1 MFHFNSEKNT
11 NFLCQLHS
19 TNNKSMPI
27 KLFRLFSNICIYSIF
42 FGLESR
48 FFFMESSTHFNWI
61 IEKGVFQALQL
72 AFFYEM
78 GQVSPKNDANLYKDF
93 KSSSGV
99 GLRIVFSSLVLRAD
113 IATGEEGSE
122 RTVFVGYGF

>member
-1 MFHFNSEKNT
+1 
-11 NFLCQLHS
+11 
-19 TNNKSMPI
+19 
-27 KLFRLFSNICIYSIF
+27 
-42 FGLESR
+42 
-48 FFFMESSTHFNWI
+48 
-61 IEKGVFQALQL
+61 
-72 AFFYEM
+72 M

-99 GLRIVFSSLVLRAD
+99 GLRIVFSSVVLRAD

>member
-1 MFHFNSEKNT
+1 MNQEATRKDWNE
-11 NFLCQLHS
+11 
-19 TNNKSMPI
+19 
-27 KLFRLFSNICIYSIF
+27 RGFS
-42 FGLESR
+42 FGILR
-48 FFFMESSTHFNWI
+48 DPP
-61 IEKGVFQALQL
+61 
-72 AFFYEM
+72 

-99 GLRIVFSSLVLRAD
+99 GLRIVFSSVVLRAD